1 MARGDSDLGAL
12 TEALSSSQISKE
24 KQPTDPSNGDD
35 AGGVQITCFSEL
47 VHDTTTLHFQIM
59 RLPKQIYA
67 WIGCNSEKLG
77 HLYAAA
83 PTRPS
88 AVSVT
93 SILGGTS
100 DNTGSGIARRLVS
113 RTGLNIILAC
123 NIPKNSPMI
132 EVCALS
138 CTWVLRSY
146 SDSRPSHFIKPLQ
159 AFSLLAEDSLASTN
173 GKLELEDFGAG
184 GYQWK
189 LVLYP
194 NGNKRENVE
203 DHISLY
209 LVMAGENS
217 LLPGW
222 EVCVDFRLFL
232 LDQKL
237 GKYLVLE
244 DAFTKNFCFRHEMF
258 GKAGFDKL
266 ISLKDFADASNGYL
280 VDDTCVFGAEVFVCK
295 ETRPPK
301 VCPSIIKCTSKTY
314 KHAWKV
320 WKFSSL
326 GGQSYGEE
334 FTAGGYKWK
343 ITLYPEGTSDAVG
356 THLGLYLKLADPKS
370 LPPGTKISTNFCL
383 RILDQIHQRHRRS
396 YSSHCYTSSRHSWG
410 WKRFITL
417 DNFRAADRG
426 FLSKD
431 TCIIEAEVTIN
442 GIAMVP
448 CSVSGG
454 KNTIKQQEAD
464 VTVHRMVQGPALLSG
479 SCIVF
484 ISVALVVSLTVLTK
498 KYYS

>member
-1 MARGDSDLGAL
+1 M
-12 TEALSSSQISKE
+12 
-24 KQPTDPSNGDD
+24 
-35 AGGVQITCFSEL
+35 
-47 VHDTTTLHFQIM
+47 
-59 RLPKQIYA
+59 
-67 WIGCNSEKLG
+67 
-77 HLYAAA
+77 
-83 PTRPS
+83 
-88 AVSVT
+88 
-93 SILGGTS
+93 SIINFDQDG
-100 DNTGSGIARRLVS
+100 
-113 RTGLNIILAC
+113 
-123 NIPKNSPMI
+123 
-132 EVCALS
+132 
-138 CTWVLRSY
+138 VLRSY

-232 LDQKL
+232 LDQKW
-237 GKYLVLE
+237 
-244 DAFTKNFCFRHEMF
+244 ASTWF
-258 GKAGFDKL
+258 
-266 ISLKDFADASNGYL
+266 LKMLLQRTFASDMR
-280 VDDTCVFGAEVFVCK
+280 C
-295 ETRPPK
+295 
-301 VCPSIIKCTSKTY
+301 
-314 KHAWKV
+314 
-320 WKFSSL
+320 
-326 GGQSYGEE
+326 GQSYGEE

-356 THLGLYLKLADPKS
+356 
-370 LPPGTKISTNFCL
+370 
-383 RILDQIHQRHRRS
+383 
-396 YSSHCYTSSRHSWG
+396 SHCYTSSRHSWG

-448 CSVSGG
+448 CSGSGG
-454 KNTIKQQEAD
+454 KKHHQAAGGRCHCPQNGSG
-464 VTVHRMVQGPALLSG
+464 TVH
-479 SCIVF
+479 C
-484 ISVALVVSLTVLTK
+484 
-498 KYYS
+498 